1 MYRPTMPLPG
11 GATVTPIFHW
21 SGSYAGFITD
31 GWLFDVNAR
40 YLGWCD
46 GNGWVWKADGAAL
59 GEVVDENYILRN
71 LLKTPPVRRTP
82 RVPPVPPTPPN
93 FPGSRL
99 PRIPKPGWIDPL
111 VSLLHLPTRDELLGD
126 WRLDEEQLSLLESGA
141 FAWSAPS
148 RVTATGSWEL
158 TGQFITLR
166 DSGDPAALQEAI
178 YRIIEFSGDTLML
191 RWHTQVGRSLPFVLR
206 RSKV

>member
-1 MYRPTMPLPG
+1 MYLPTMPVPG
-11 GATVTPIFHW
+11 GGTIITIFYW

-31 GWLFDVNAR
+31 GWFFDVSAR

-46 GNGWVWKADGAAL
+46 EKGWVWKADGTPL

-71 LLKTPPVRRTP
+71 VLKTPPVRRTP
-82 RVPPVPPTPPN
+82 RVPPVPPTLPN

-141 FAWSAPS
+141 FAWSVPS
-148 RVTATGSWEL
+148 RTTATGSWEL
-158 TGQFITLR
+158 KGQWLILR
-166 DSGDPAALQEAI
+166 DNGDTAAAQEAI
-178 YRIIEFSGDTLML
+178 YRIIEFTGDTLML
-191 RWHTQVGRSLPFVLR
+191 RWNTQVGRSLPFVLR